1 MRGRTQRRC
10 RQRRPFSPAN
20 ESTAPRRRAW
30 WRAACILMRGFNQS
44 VKKRDLQVAFW
55 RPSRV
60 FRAPRVR
67 GAPLLS
73 SPTSLPAWAQEP
85 LALRRPW
92 PRMTAATGTVR
103 LSAPKVLHTCLSA
116 PRHYPVDPWLARRQG
131 ILLIADGFPVSRIG
145 APAVYS
151 SPRGEV
157 PGPFKLV
164 ETSAFLFILLC

>member
-1 MRGRTQRRC
+1 
-10 RQRRPFSPAN
+10 
-20 ESTAPRRRAW
+20 
-30 WRAACILMRGFNQS
+30 MRGFNQS

-55 RPSRV
+55 RPSSV

-73 SPTSLPAWAQEP
+73 SPTSLPAWAQE
-85 LALRRPW
+85 ATRIETTMAANDRRD
-92 PRMTAATGTVR
+92 RDGAFIGTKSAAY
-103 LSAPKVLHTCLSA
+103 LSA
-116 PRHYPVDPWLARRQG
+116 PRHYPVDPWLARRKG

-157 PGPFKLV
+157 PGPL
-164 ETSAFLFILLC
+164 

>member
-1 MRGRTQRRC
+1 MAANDRRD
-10 RQRRPFSPAN
+10 RDGAFIGTKS
-20 ESTAPRRRAW
+20 
-30 WRAACILMRGFNQS
+30 AAY
-44 VKKRDLQVAFW
+44 
-55 RPSRV
+55 
-60 FRAPRVR
+60 
-67 GAPLLS
+67 
-73 SPTSLPAWAQEP
+73 
-85 LALRRPW
+85 
-92 PRMTAATGTVR
+92 
-103 LSAPKVLHTCLSA
+103 LSA